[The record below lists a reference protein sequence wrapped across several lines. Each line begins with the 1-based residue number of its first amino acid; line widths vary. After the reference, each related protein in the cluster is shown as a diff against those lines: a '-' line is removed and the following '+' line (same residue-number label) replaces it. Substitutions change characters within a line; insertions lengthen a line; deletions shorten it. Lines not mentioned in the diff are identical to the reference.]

1 MTCYLD
7 KKFCLESNYQLKQ
20 AELTAKD
27 LKVFLK
33 IARTE
38 EQNDQIEDR

>member
-27 LKVFLK
+27 FKVVLK

-38 EQNDQIEDR
+38 QKTPN